1 MMMITKSE
9 MEPRAQLYSL
19 LSRLY
24 RVEVDAPLLETLKGL
39 SFPDAANQTLAEG
52 YTMLSNYLNNCDT
65 DTLDDLA
72 VDYATVFLAAGSA
85 DGQAAIPCESIYTSP
100 KKIFMQEAWEDVCRI
115 YAEKG
120 LAKNNAHADLMEDHL
135 ALELEFMATLVKR
148 RDPSAEKSFLEN
160 HLLNWLPDF
169 LADVDRYADTDFY
182 KAVTRV
188 TLGFLQM
195 ECELLTALTEGSL
208 KQAQS
213 FSVRADRMAD
223 VFARLQEHYRLF
235 APKRFVK
242 RGPKGT
248 DLIRYGEIH
257 DFSEIVYR
265 EKAHFSPKE
274 VFYPVSQTMFRFNGE
289 SCTQQEQEDDRDIIL
304 FARPCDINAI
314 RRLDNIFLHNGQPD
328 LYYSRVRKRLH
339 IFMLEC
345 RESFDNCFCVSMGS
359 NITDEFSAAF
369 RIDDICAL
377 VEVRDETFLP
387 YFTQEIPIDFTP
399 DYVRENH
406 RAARLPKIRREKLG
420 EICKL
425 DYWNQ
430 FDECCIG
437 CGGCNTVCPTCSCFD
452 TVDVIYDETSRDGE
466 RRRVWSSCM
475 LSDFTRTA
483 GGGMARKTQGA
494 NMRFKVLHKVFDYNL
509 RFGGSEHMC
518 VGCGRCMDRCPKGI
532 DYLDT
537 VNGLTTLLEKED
549 KQHG

>member
-9 MEPRAQLYSL
+9 MEPRARLYSL

-39 SFPDAANQTLAEG
+39 SFPAAANETLAEG
-52 YTMLSNYLNNCDT
+52 YAMLTAYLANCGENA
-65 DTLDDLA
+65 LDDLA

-85 DGQAAIPCESIYTSP
+85 DGQAAIPCESVYTSP

-120 LAKNNAHADLMEDHL
+120 LTKSGRHADLMEDHL

-148 RDPSAEKSFLEN
+148 RDPKTEQEFIES
-160 HLLNWLPDF
+160 HLLNWVPGF
-169 LADVDRYADTDFY
+169 MADIDKYADHDFY
-182 KAVTRV
+182 KAVGRI

-195 ECELLTALTEGSL
+195 ENELLAALNDGSL
-208 KQAQS
+208 KQAPS
-213 FSVRADRMAD
+213 FSVRADRMVN
-223 VFARLQEHYRLF
+223 VFARLKENYRLF
-235 APKRFVK
+235 APKRFPK

-257 DFSEIVYR
+257 DFSEIVYK
-265 EKAHFSPKE
+265 EKSHFSPKE
-274 VFYPVSQTMFRFNGE
+274 VFYPISQTMFCFKGDQ
-289 SCTQQEQEDDRDIIL
+289 CTEKEPEDDRDIIL

-328 LYYSRVRKRLH
+328 LYYSRMREKLH

-345 RESFDNCFCVSMGS
+345 RESFDNCFCVSMGT
-359 NITDEFSAAF
+359 NVTDEFSVAF

-387 YFTQEIPIDFTP
+387 YFADEVPIDFTP
-399 DYVRENH
+399 DYVRENK
-406 RAARLPKIRREKLG
+406 RVARIPKVEREKLG

-425 DYWNQ
+425 EYWNQ
-430 FDECCIG
+430 YDEECIA

-475 LSDFTRTA
+475 LRDFTRTA

-494 NMRFKVLHKVFDYNL
+494 NMRFKVLHKMFDYNL
-509 RFGGSEHMC
+509 RFGGNEQMC
-518 VGCGRCMDRCPKGI
+518 VGCGRCIDRCPKGI

-537 VNGLTTLLEKED
+537 VNSLADLLEKED
-549 KQHG
+549 K

>member
-1 MMMITKSE
+1 MMITKSE

-19 LSRLY
+19 LARLY
-24 RVEVDAPLLETLKGL
+24 RVEVDAPLLDALKVL
-39 SFPDAANQTLAEG
+39 SFPTAANETLAEG
-52 YTMLSNYLNNCDT
+52 YSMLSAYLKNCGEDV
-65 DTLDDLA
+65 LDDLA

-120 LAKNNAHADLMEDHL
+120 LTKGSKYSDLMEDHL
-135 ALELEFMATLVKR
+135 ALELEFMSELVKR
-148 RDPSAEKSFLEN
+148 RDPAAEKTFVEN
-160 HLLNWLPDF
+160 HLLNWLPAF
-169 LADVDRYADTDFY
+169 VSDVDKYARVDFY
-182 KAVTRV
+182 KAVARI

-195 ECELLTALTEGSL
+195 EHELLTALTDGTL
-208 KQAQS
+208 KQACS
-213 FSVRADRMAD
+213 YSVRADRMAN
-223 VFARLQEHYRLF
+223 VFARLKENYRLF
-235 APKRFVK
+235 APKRFPK
-242 RGPKGT
+242 RGPKGS
-248 DLIRYGEIH
+248 DLIRYGEIS
-257 DFSEIVYR
+257 DFSEIVYK

-274 VFYPVSQTMFRFNGE
+274 VFYPISQTMFYFKDDQ
-289 SCTQQEQEDDRDIIL
+289 CTEKEMEDDKDIIL

-328 LYYSRVRKRLH
+328 HYYSRMRQKLH

-345 RESFDNCFCVSMGS
+345 TQSFENCFCVSMGT
-359 NITDEFSAAF
+359 NVTDDFSVAF

-387 YFTQEIPIDFTP
+387 YFADEVSIDFTP
-399 DYVRENH
+399 DYVRENK
-406 RAARLPKIRREKLG
+406 RSAKLPKVDREKLG
-420 EICKL
+420 EVCKL
-425 DYWNQ
+425 DYWNKYD
-430 FDECCIG
+430 DECIA

-475 LSDFTRTA
+475 LRDFTQTA

-494 NMRFKVLHKVFDYNL
+494 NMRFKVLHKVFDYNQ
-509 RFGGSEHMC
+509 RFGGDEHMC
-518 VGCGRCMDRCPKGI
+518 VGCGRCIDRCPKGI

-537 VNGLTTLLEKED
+537 VNGLADLLEKED
-549 KQHG
+549 Q

>member
-9 MEPRAQLYSL
+9 MEPRARLYSL

-24 RVEVDAPLLETLKGL
+24 RVEVDASLLAALKEL
-39 SFPDAANQTLAEG
+39 HFPNAANETLAEG
-52 YTMLSNYLNNCDT
+52 YAMLRTYLDNCGAEV
-65 DTLDDLA
+65 LDDLA

-120 LAKNNAHADLMEDHL
+120 LTKSSKHSDLMEDHL
-135 ALELEFMATLVKR
+135 ALELEFMASLVKR
-148 RDPSAEKSFLEN
+148 RDPAAEKAFIDA
-160 HLLNWLPDF
+160 HLLNWLPAF
-169 LADVDRYADTDFY
+169 VADVDKYADHDFY
-182 KAVTRV
+182 KAVSRI

-195 ECELLTALTEGSL
+195 EHDLLVALTDGTL
-208 KQAQS
+208 KQAPS
-213 FSVRADRMAD
+213 YSVRADRMAN
-223 VFARLQEHYRLF
+223 VFARLKENYRLF
-235 APKRFVK
+235 APKRFPK

-248 DLIRYGEIH
+248 DLIRYGEIN
-257 DFSEIVYR
+257 DFSEIVYK

-274 VFYPVSQTMFRFNGE
+274 VFYPVSQTMFYFKDDQCSE
-289 SCTQQEQEDDRDIIL
+289 KEPEDNRDIIL

-314 RRLDNIFLHNGQPD
+314 RRLDNIFLNNGQPD
-328 LYYSRVRKRLH
+328 VYYSRMREKLH

-345 RESFDNCFCVSMGS
+345 TEGFDNCFCVSMGS
-359 NITDEFSAAF
+359 NVTDEFSVAF

-377 VEVRDETFLP
+377 VEIRDEIFLP
-387 YFTQEIPIDFTP
+387 YFTDEVPIDFTP
-399 DYVRENH
+399 DYVRENK
-406 RAARLPKIRREKLG
+406 RTARIPKVEREKLG

-425 DYWNQ
+425 EYWNQ
-430 FDECCIG
+430 YDEQCIG

-494 NMRFKVLHKVFDYNL
+494 NMRFKVLHKVFDYNQ
-509 RFGGSEHMC
+509 RFGGNEHMC
-518 VGCGRCMDRCPKGI
+518 VGCGRCIDRCPKDI

-537 VNGLTTLLEKED
+537 VNGLADLLEKED
-549 KQHG
+549 K

>member
-39 SFPDAANQTLAEG
+39 SFPAAANETLAEG
-52 YTMLSNYLNNCDT
+52 YAMLTAYLAGCGESAP
-65 DTLDDLA
+65 DDLA

-100 KKIFMQEAWEDVCRI
+100 KKIFMQDAWEDVCRI

-120 LAKNNAHADLMEDHL
+120 LTKSSRHADLMEDHL

-148 RDPSAEKSFLEN
+148 RDPKAEQAFIEQ

-169 LADVDRYADTDFY
+169 VADIDKYADRDFY
-182 KAVTRV
+182 KAVGRI

-195 ECELLTALTEGSL
+195 ERDLLCALNDGSL
-208 KQAQS
+208 KQAPS
-213 FSVRADRMAD
+213 YSVRADRMAN
-223 VFARLQEHYRLF
+223 VFARLKENYRLF
-235 APKRFVK
+235 APKRFPR

-248 DLIRYGEIH
+248 DLIRYGEIQ
-257 DFSEIVYR
+257 DFSEIVCK
-265 EKAHFSPKE
+265 EKSHFSPKE
-274 VFYPVSQTMFRFNGE
+274 VFYPISQTMFYFKGDQ
-289 SCTQQEQEDDRDIIL
+289 CTEKELEDDRGIIL

-314 RRLDNIFLHNGQPD
+314 RRLDNIFLRNGQPD
-328 LYYSRVRKRLH
+328 LYYSRMREKLH

-345 RESFDNCFCVSMGS
+345 RESFDNCFCVSMGT
-359 NITDEFSAAF
+359 NVTDEYSAAF

-377 VEVRDETFLP
+377 VEIRDEAFLP
-387 YFTQEIPIDFTP
+387 YFTDEVPIDFTP
-399 DYVRENH
+399 DYVHKNK
-406 RAARLPKIRREKLG
+406 RAARIPKVEREKLG

-425 DYWNQ
+425 EYWKQ
-430 FDECCIG
+430 YDEQCIG

-494 NMRFKVLHKVFDYNL
+494 NMRFKVLHKMFDYNQ
-509 RFGGSEHMC
+509 RFGSEEQMC
-518 VGCGRCMDRCPKGI
+518 VGCGRCIDRCPKNI

-537 VNGLTTLLEKED
+537 VNGLADLLEKED
-549 KQHG
+549 K

>member
-9 MEPRAQLYSL
+9 MEPRAHLYSL

-39 SFPDAANQTLAEG
+39 SFPGAANETLAEG
-52 YTMLSNYLNNCDT
+52 YSMLSAYLANCGEEA
-65 DTLDDLA
+65 LDDLA

-120 LAKNNAHADLMEDHL
+120 LTKGNQYSDLMEDHL
-135 ALELEFMATLVKR
+135 ALELEFMSNLVKR
-148 RDPSAEKSFLEN
+148 RDPATEKSFLES
-160 HLLNWLPDF
+160 HLLNWLPEF
-169 LADVDRYADTDFY
+169 LADVDKYARVDFY
-182 KAVTRV
+182 KAVARI

-195 ECELLTALTEGSL
+195 EHELLTALTDGSL
-208 KQAQS
+208 KQAS
-213 FSVRADRMAD
+213 SYSVRADRMAN
-223 VFARLQEHYRLF
+223 VFARLKENYRLY
-235 APKRFVK
+235 APKRFPK

-248 DLIRYGEIH
+248 DLIRYGEIS
-257 DFSEIVYR
+257 DFSEIVYK

-274 VFYPVSQTMFRFNGE
+274 VFYPISQTMFYFKGD
-289 SCTQQEQEDDRDIIL
+289 SCTEKELEDDKDIIL

-328 LYYSRVRKRLH
+328 LYYSRMREKLH

-345 RESFDNCFCVSMGS
+345 RESFDNCFCVSMGT
-359 NITDEFSAAF
+359 NVTDEFSAAF

-377 VEVRDETFLP
+377 VEIRDEAFLP
-387 YFTQEIPIDFTP
+387 YFADEVPIDFTP
-399 DYVRENH
+399 DYVRKNA
-406 RAARLPKIRREKLG
+406 RAAKLPKVEREKLG

-425 DYWNQ
+425 EYWNKYD
-430 FDECCIG
+430 DECIA

-475 LSDFTRTA
+475 LRDFTQTA

-494 NMRFKVLHKVFDYNL
+494 NMRFKILHKFFDYNQ
-509 RFGGSEHMC
+509 RFGGEHMC
-518 VGCGRCMDRCPKGI
+518 VGCGRCIDRCPKGI

-537 VNGLTTLLEKED
+537 VNGLADLLEKEE
-549 KQHG
+549 K

>member
-1 MMMITKSE
+1 MMITRSE
-9 MEPRAQLYSL
+9 MEPRAQLYGL

-24 RVEVDAPLLETLKGL
+24 RVEVDAPLLDALKAL
-39 SFPDAANQTLAEG
+39 RFPAAANETLAEG
-52 YTMLSNYLNNCDT
+52 YSMLTAFLSGCGGDV
-65 DTLDDLA
+65 LDDLA

-85 DGQAAIPCESIYTSP
+85 DGKAANPCESIYTSP

-120 LAKNNAHADLMEDHL
+120 LTKNDRHADLMEDHL
-135 ALELEFMATLVKR
+135 ALELEFMSTLVKR
-148 RDPSAEKSFLEN
+148 RDPAAEQAFLEA

-169 LADVDRYADTDFY
+169 LADVDRYAATDFY
-182 KAVTRV
+182 KAVTRI

-195 ECELLTALTEGSL
+195 EHELLAALNSGSL

-223 VFARLQEHYRLF
+223 IFARLEEHYRLF
-235 APKRFVK
+235 APKRFPK
-242 RGPKGT
+242 RGPGGT
-248 DLIRYGEIH
+248 DLIRYGQIRAL
-257 DFSEIVYR
+257 SEIVYQ
-265 EKAHFSPKE
+265 EKSHFSPKE
-274 VFYPVSQTMFRFNGE
+274 VFYPISQTMFRFKGE
-289 SCTQQEQEDDRDIIL
+289 QCTEQEPEDDRDIIL

-328 LYYSRVRKRLH
+328 LYYSRMRGKLH
-339 IFMLEC
+339 LFMLEC

-359 NITDEFSAAF
+359 NVTNEFNAAF

-377 VEVRDETFLP
+377 VEVRDEAFLP
-387 YFTQEIPIDFTP
+387 YFAQEVPIDFTP
-399 DYVRENH
+399 DFVRENK
-406 RAARLPKIRREKLG
+406 RAARLPRIERGDLG
-420 EICKL
+420 KVCQL
-425 DYWNQ
+425 DYWKQ
-430 FDECCIG
+430 YDESCIG

-483 GGGMARKTQGA
+483 GGGTARKTQGA

-509 RFGGSEHMC
+509 RFGGTEHMC
-518 VGCGRCMDRCPKGI
+518 VGCGRCIDRCPRGI

-537 VNGLTTLLEKED
+537 VNGLTELLEKEERTN
-549 KQHG
+549 G

>member
-9 MEPRAQLYSL
+9 MEPRAHLYSL

-24 RVEVDAPLLETLKGL
+24 RVEVDAPLLEKLKGL
-39 SFPDAANQTLAEG
+39 SFPAAANETLSEG
-52 YTMLSNYLNNCDT
+52 YAMLTAYLANCGEG
-65 DTLDDLA
+65 TLDDLA

-120 LAKNNAHADLMEDHL
+120 LTKSSRHSDLMEDHL

-148 RDPSAEKSFLEN
+148 RDPKAEQAFIEQ

-169 LADVDRYADTDFY
+169 VADIDKYADHDFY
-182 KAVTRV
+182 KAVGRI

-195 ECELLTALTEGSL
+195 ERDLLAALNDGSL
-208 KQAQS
+208 KQAPS
-213 FSVRADRMAD
+213 YSVRADRMAN
-223 VFARLQEHYRLF
+223 VFAKLKENYRLF
-235 APKRFVK
+235 APKRFPK

-248 DLIRYGEIH
+248 DLIRYGEIS
-257 DFSEIVYR
+257 DFSEIVYK

-274 VFYPVSQTMFRFNGE
+274 VFYPISQTMFYFKGDQ
-289 SCTQQEQEDDRDIIL
+289 CTEKELEDDRDIIL

-328 LYYSRVRKRLH
+328 LYYSRMREKLH

-345 RESFDNCFCVSMGS
+345 KESFDNCFCVSMGT
-359 NITDEFSAAF
+359 NVTDEFSVAF

-377 VEVRDETFLP
+377 VEIRDEAFLP
-387 YFTQEIPIDFTP
+387 YFTDEVPIDFTP
-399 DYVRENH
+399 DYVRENK
-406 RAARLPKIRREKLG
+406 RAARIPKVEREKLG

-425 DYWNQ
+425 EYWNQ
-430 FDECCIG
+430 YDEQCIG

-494 NMRFKVLHKVFDYNL
+494 NMRFKVLHKMFDYNQ
-509 RFGGSEHMC
+509 RFGGKEQMC
-518 VGCGRCMDRCPKGI
+518 VGCGRCIDRCPKSI

-537 VNGLTTLLEKED
+537 VNGLADLLEKED
-549 KQHG
+549 Q